1 MSGFLH
7 LPHIKILVF
16 IRPECFHVFLAWGA
30 SVVARAMGYI
40 IKQVV
45 LPVVGINKGESI
57 KKLINLLYI

>member
-1 MSGFLH
+1 M
-7 LPHIKILVF
+7 
-16 IRPECFHVFLAWGA
+16 CFWLGVA